1 MSIEVLLA
9 ILKDHGV
16 SGLILIVLVFIV
28 LKGQFTFRY
37 PRSPNG
43 E

>member
-1 MSIEVLLA
+1 METLLA
-9 ILKDHGV
+9 ILKDHGP
-16 SGLILIVLVFIV
+16 SGLILVVLIFII

-37 PRSPNG
+37 PRSPNS

>member
-16 SGLILIVLVFIV
+16 SGLILIVLIYM
-28 LKGQFTFRY
+28 LLRGQFSFRY
-37 PRSPNG
+37 PRSPKG